1 MQQDQKSVLLISQR
15 FKWGGSDIVLLNLA
29 NLFLELG
36 NQLIVYLLNFNQ
48 IIIRT
53 KYTLEGELLKAVK
66 K

>member
-1 MQQDQKSVLLISQR
+1 MMKFVNVIVLLITIIGA
-15 FKWGGSDIVLLNLA
+15 FNWFLLSVFSFNL
-29 NLFLELG
+29 
-36 NQLIVYLLNFNQ
+36 QLIVYLLNLNQ